1 MQAVQ
6 ADESEIAASLR
17 SRVVIHQ
24 SSAHRQS
31 KSIEQEVPAPRRRR
45 LDFSL
50 ETRREIKNPAHSLEA
65 NCGVDFQMKR
75 GLQTDPAFCESFRQ
89 SFNVRLVRSRH
100 MRSKTVEGHR
110 IVDRNFAEHLSIEQ
124 NICVAE
130 GRDKLAVSNSAHSAC
145 CGDTSDPKAAEI
157 SATKASMNP
166 RIASST
172 HQRNLGLLFQ
182 TTLGPEISTR
192 FA

>member
-6 ADESEIAASLR
+6 ANESEVEVSQLFR
-17 SRVVIHQ
+17 EVIHQ
-24 SSAHRQS
+24 SSARRQS
-31 KSIEQEVPAPRRRR
+31 KSTEQEVPAQWRRR
-45 LDFSL
+45 LDFPQ

-75 GLQTDPAFCESFRQ
+75 GLQTDPAFYESFRQ

-110 IVDRNFAEHLSIEQ
+110 IVDRNFAEHLSIQQ

-166 RIASST
+166 RIAPSA
-172 HQRNLGLLFQ
+172 HQRNLGLLF
-182 TTLGPEISTR
+182 
-192 FA
+192 